1 MTLVWESFL
10 IECHF
15 SRPIISTTTP
25 RASTYLSTT
34 PYPHLISTYASIA
47 KQQQK
52 LGETSGNDLSE
63 EPTLESL
70 KLDHEQRLSEEEEEN
85 DEEEEEN
92 ARSLNNEP
100 VESSSSNEH
109 PFDRVEDNNEEE
121 EHSSADVENST
132 SEIPSVERLKQISQ
146 EFEKSSE
153 NISKNTGENDLG
165 RQSFLSL
172 SDLIRNFHPNDKQI
186 VPQIDS
192 DYSNAKK
199 ASLVSAGGG
208 GSDST
213 H

>member
-1 MTLVWESFL
+1 MGVWVFL
-10 IECHF
+10 IAIHF

-34 PYPHLISTYASIA
+34 PYPHIISTYASIA

-52 LGETSGNDLSE
+52 LGETNDLSE

-100 VESSSSNEH
+100 PAVESASNEH
-109 PFDRVEDNNEEE
+109 PFDQVEDENVEEV
-121 EHSSADVENST
+121 EHSSSAEVENST

-199 ASLVSAGGG
+199 ASLVSGG

>member
-1 MTLVWESFL
+1 M
-10 IECHF
+10 
-15 SRPIISTTTP
+15 
-25 RASTYLSTT
+25 
-34 PYPHLISTYASIA
+34 
-47 KQQQK
+47 
-52 LGETSGNDLSE
+52 
-63 EPTLESL
+63 ESL

-92 ARSLNNEP
+92 ARSLTNEHP
-100 VESSSSNEH
+100 ETSVSNEH
-109 PFDRVEDNNEEE
+109 PFDRVEDETAEEVEAE
-121 EHSSADVENST
+121 EHSSAEIENST

-153 NISKNTGENDLG
+153 NISKNTDQNDLG

-199 ASLVSAGGG
+199 ASLVS
-208 GSDST
+208 GSESS

>member
-1 MTLVWESFL
+1 MT
-10 IECHF
+10 IHF
-15 SRPIISTTTP
+15 SRPIVSTTTP

-52 LGETSGNDLSE
+52 LGETNDLSE

-70 KLDHEQRLSEEEEEN
+70 KLDHEQRLSEEEEETN

-92 ARSLNNEP
+92 ARSLNSEP
-100 VESSSSNEH
+100 AEPSQTSNEH
-109 PFDRVEDNNEEE
+109 PFDRVEDENVEEE
-121 EHSSADVENST
+121 EHSSAEVENST

-199 ASLVSAGGG
+199 ASLVSGGG

>member
-1 MTLVWESFL
+1 
-10 IECHF
+10 
-15 SRPIISTTTP
+15 
-25 RASTYLSTT
+25 
-34 PYPHLISTYASIA
+34 
-47 KQQQK
+47 
-52 LGETSGNDLSE
+52 
-63 EPTLESL
+63 L

-109 PFDRVEDNNEEE
+109 PFDRVEEDNAEEE

-208 GSDST
+208 GGSDST